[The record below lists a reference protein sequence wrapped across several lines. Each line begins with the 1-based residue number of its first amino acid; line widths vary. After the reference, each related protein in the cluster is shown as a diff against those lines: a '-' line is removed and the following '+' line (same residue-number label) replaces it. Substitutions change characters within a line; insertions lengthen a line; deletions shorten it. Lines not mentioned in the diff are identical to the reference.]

1 MEKEKI
7 LFTALSVS
15 ELSNLMENSVRNAIS
30 GSELKSHDADELLN
44 TRQAGAL
51 INYKASTIY
60 GLAKQNK
67 IPFSKT
73 AGKLLFSRKKLL
85 EWVGTKDEPIEEI
98 QNGLIHPSMDKTTPP
113 P

>member
-15 ELSNLMENSVRNAIS
+15 ELSSLMENSVRNAIS
-30 GSELKSHDADELLN
+30 SGELKRHDVDELLN
-44 TRQAGAL
+44 TRQAAAL
-51 INYKASTIY
+51 VNYKASTLY
-60 GLAKQNK
+60 GLVKQNK

-85 EWVGTKDEPIEEI
+85 VWVGAKGETAEKI
-98 QNGLIHPSMDKTTPP
+98 PP
-113 P
+113 PT

>member
-15 ELSNLMENSVRNAIS
+15 EFSNLMENSVRNAIS

-51 INYKASTIY
+51 INYKASTLY

-85 EWVGTKDEPIEEI
+85 EWVGTKDEPPEEI
-98 QNGLIHPSMDKTTPP
+98 KTGITDSSTNNTTPP
-113 P
+113 T

>member
-7 LFTALSVS
+7 LLTALSVS
-15 ELSNLMENSVRNAIS
+15 ELSILMENSVRNAIS
-30 GSELKSHDADELLN
+30 GSRLKSQDADELLN

-51 INYKASTIY
+51 INYKASTLY
-60 GLAKQNK
+60 GLVKQNK

-85 EWVGTKDEPIEEI
+85 AWVGAKGEPTEE
-98 QNGLIHPSMDKTTPP
+98 TPP
-113 P
+113 T